1 MLAFYYDQKRNQN
14 VEYTAASRWQSRL
27 ITELNQGF
35 FNVEIRKV
43 RKVKISN
50 SDVMSIAFS
59 TYPNPKAF

>member
-14 VEYTAASRWQSRL
+14 VEYTDASRWQSRL

-50 SDVMSIAFS
+50 SDVMSTAFS

>member
-1 MLAFYYDQKRNQN
+1 M
-14 VEYTAASRWQSRL
+14 EYTDASRWQSRL

-50 SDVMSIAFS
+50 SDVMSTACS